1 MFHQLK
7 IININATTAEGFI
20 VKRAIRQYLLN
31 IVLQIFTVEE
41 TKRRSN
47 FTRSLFMEINVR
59 LSEDKVENLN
69 NNAKIVINEVLLKVE
84 LNSFSL
90 IFFNI

>member
-1 MFHQLK
+1 MSHQLK
-7 IININATTAEGFI
+7 IININAITVEDFI
-20 VKRAIRQYLLN
+20 VKRAILQYLLN

-41 TKRRSN
+41 TKRRNN
-47 FTRSLFMEINVR
+47 FTRSSFMEINVR

>member
-47 FTRSLFMEINVR
+47 FTRSSFMEINVR
-59 LSEDKVENLN
+59 LSEDKVENLS
-69 NNAKIVINEVLLKVE
+69 NNAKIAINENL
-84 LNSFSL
+84 
-90 IFFNI
+90 